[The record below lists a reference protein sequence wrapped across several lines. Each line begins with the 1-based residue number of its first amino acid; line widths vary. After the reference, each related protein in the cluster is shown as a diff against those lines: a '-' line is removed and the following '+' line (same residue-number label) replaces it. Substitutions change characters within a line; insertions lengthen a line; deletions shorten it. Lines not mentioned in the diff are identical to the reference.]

1 MGNKNKK
8 THFGYEEVNEAD
20 KSKYVGE
27 VFTSVAKNYDIMNDA
42 MSFGMHRLWK
52 KILVELAAVGEKDV
66 ILDIASGTGDIAKL
80 ISKEYPNTKIFM
92 SDINYEMLDEGRNR
106 AIDESFNSNCSF
118 CQLSGESLPF
128 KDSSFDLI
136 TVGFGLRNFTDKQ
149 KGLSEIK
156 RCLSKNARL
165 LVLEFSKPINPM
177 FSRLYDW
184 YSFNILPKLGSI
196 LANDSES
203 YKYLAESIRM
213 HPDQESLKKMILQ
226 SGFKECR
233 FFNILNGVVAIH
245 VAYND

>member
-1 MGNKNKK
+1 MNKK
-8 THFGYEEVNEAD
+8 THFGYKEINIDEKA
-20 KSKYVGE
+20 KQVGG
-27 VFTSVAKNYDIMNDA
+27 VFTSVANSYDVMNDA

-149 KGLSEIK
+149 KGLSEMK

-177 FSRLYDW
+177 FSKLYDW

-245 VAYND
+245 IAYND